1 MRAIASLVL
10 LAALC
15 VASPALSQTAQGP
28 FGDVAHHG
36 VRVDGIRFHYVTAG
50 AGEPVVLLP
59 GWPEM
64 SWIAWR
70 KIIPLLVKAGR
81 QVYVLEPRGFGDSDK
96 PQGGYDLDT
105 AARDL
110 HGFLAATGIN
120 RPGGVDIVAHDVG
133 TWIAHAHA
141 AAYPG
146 EVKRLVLTESNLP
159 GVSPPAPAG
168 IPSEA
173 VNLKSWQFAF
183 NRLDDL
189 PEILV
194 QGRERAYLAWLFA
207 TKTTRNYAI
216 EPAAFDEYV
225 RVFSAP
231 GVARAGFAWYRAAFS
246 PEGFAQAKLRAA
258 QRLPMPV
265 LALGGADGVGDALR
279 ATVAALGDH
288 VKGGAIGE
296 GCGHFLPSECPDE
309 LAAAILAFWRENT
322 PRAAMSGSGD
332 RPMAALR
339 DQETSER
346 SRDDLAGKLARREL
360 QRSPSSIPGREIVQ
374 VITEI
379 PAGVES
385 GWHVHPGEEVGYII
399 AGQVEMT
406 VEGRA
411 SVILRAGDGFLIP
424 PRTPHNALDLG
435 PETGWMLSTYIV
447 ETGQPLATFVERSV
461 EK

>member
-1 MRAIASLVL
+1 
-10 LAALC
+10 
-15 VASPALSQTAQGP
+15 
-28 FGDVAHHG
+28 
-36 VRVDGIRFHYVTAG
+36 
-50 AGEPVVLLP
+50 
-59 GWPEM
+59 M

-70 KIIPLLVKAGR
+70 KLIPLLVKAGR

-110 HGFLAATGIN
+110 HGFLAAAGIN

-141 AAYPG
+141 AAYPDD
-146 EVKRLVLTESNLP
+146 VKRLVLTEANVP

-168 IPSEA
+168 VPSEA

-194 QGRERAYLAWLFA
+194 QGRERAYLAWLFV

-246 PEGFAQAKLRAA
+246 PEGLAQAKVRAA
-258 QRLPMPV
+258 RRLPMPV
-265 LALGGADGVGDALR
+265 LALGGGDGVGDALR
-279 ATVAALGDH
+279 ATVATIGDR

-309 LAAAILAFWRENT
+309 LAAAVLAFWRENA
-322 PRAAMSGSGD
+322 PSAAMSGSGD

-346 SRDDLAGKLARREL
+346 SRDDLAAKLARREL

-374 VITEI
+374 VVTEI

-385 GWHVHPGEEVGYII
+385 GWHVHPGEEVGYIV

-406 VEGRA
+406 VQGRG

-435 PETGWMLSTYIV
+435 PETGRMLSTYIV
-447 ETGQPLATFVERSV
+447 ETGQPIATFVDQPVQR
-461 EK
+461 

>member
-1 MRAIASLVL
+1 MRACASLVL

-15 VASPALSQTAQGP
+15 SASPALSQTAPAP
-28 FGDVAHHG
+28 FSEVAHHM
-36 VRVDGIRFHYVTAG
+36 VRVEGLRLHYVTAG
-50 AGEPVVLLP
+50 SGEPVVLIP

-70 KIIPLLVKAGR
+70 KVVPLLVQAGR

-110 HGFLAATGIN
+110 HSFLAATGLG
-120 RPGGVDIVAHDVG
+120 RPGGVDIVAHDIG

-146 EVKRLVLTESNLP
+146 DVKRLVLSEANVP
-159 GVSPPAPAG
+159 GISPAPAG

-194 QGRERAYLAWLFA
+194 EGRERAYLTWLFA
-207 TKTTRNYAI
+207 TKTTRTYAI
-216 EPAAFDEYV
+216 EPAALDEYV

-231 GVARAGFAWYRAAFS
+231 GTARAGFAWYRAAFS
-246 PEGFAQAKLRAA
+246 AEGLAQAKVRAA
-258 QRLPMPV
+258 KRLPMPV
-265 LALGGADGVGDALR
+265 LALGAKDGVGDGLR
-279 ATVAALGDH
+279 ATVATLGDR
-288 VKGGAIGE
+288 VTGGAIGE

-309 LAAAILAFWRENT
+309 LVTAILAFWRDN
-322 PRAAMSGSGD
+322 AASGSGD
-332 RPMAALR
+332 RTVAAAQNR
-339 DQETSER
+339 ATSER
-346 SRDDLAGKLARREL
+346 ARDELAGKLARREI
-360 QRSPSSIPGREIVQ
+360 QRAPSSIPGREIVQ
-374 VITEI
+374 VLTEI

-399 AGQVEMT
+399 AGEVEMM
-406 VEGRA
+406 VQGRA
-411 SVILRAGDGFLIP
+411 NVILRAGDGFLIP
-424 PRTPHNALDLG
+424 PRTPHNARDLG
-435 PETGWMLSTYIV
+435 PETGRMLSTYIA
-447 ETGQPLATFVERSV
+447 ETGQPIATFVDAPVQR
-461 EK
+461 